1 MANPRWED
9 DLDKDAT
16 PGKAEDGTQQPKGWR
31 ERFPGWET
39 YQGRPNDPRFQAKVD
54 PHVDSRYDT
63 HLNAGSVVPRRPGAL
78 VIVMLVTVG
87 VVLFTLFIFLMY
99 YHFQRPSPRI
109 PGQPSSELS
118 APPIARPGDDLADK
132 VLVLRKHHHSHL
144 VSADY
149 AAEQRRSQ

>member
-9 DLDKDAT
+9 DLENDAT
-16 PGKAEDGTQQPKGWR
+16 PDKAEGGTQQPKGWR

-39 YQGRPNDPRFQAKVD
+39 YQGRPNDPRFQATVD

-63 HLNAGSVVPRRPGAL
+63 HLSAGAVVPRRPGPL
-78 VIVMLVTVG
+78 VIVLLVTVG
-87 VVLFTLFIFLMY
+87 VVLFTLLIFLMF

-109 PGQPSSELS
+109 PGQSNSLLY
-118 APPIARPGDDLADK
+118 APPVARPADSLADQ
-132 VLVLRKHHHSHL
+132 VLALRKRHHSHL

-149 AAEQRRSQ
+149 VTAQRSRQ